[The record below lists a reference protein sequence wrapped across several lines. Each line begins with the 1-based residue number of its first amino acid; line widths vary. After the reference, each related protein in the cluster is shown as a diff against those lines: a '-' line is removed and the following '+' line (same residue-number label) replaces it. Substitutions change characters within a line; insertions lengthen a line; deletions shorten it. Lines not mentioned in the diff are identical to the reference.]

1 LINSSLVKVCP
12 LLSNQRY
19 KLVHYYE
26 TYLKCQ
32 TKKGACIHLSPYLG
46 GEFDSSA
53 LSVIKYDLNLQEF
66 PTRIFIPVRIK
77 K

>member
-1 LINSSLVKVCP
+1 MSPVNRLVRPSFLQLLITALINSSLVKVYP

-32 TKKGACIHLSPYLG
+32 TKKGACIHLSPY
-46 GEFDSSA
+46 
-53 LSVIKYDLNLQEF
+53 
-66 PTRIFIPVRIK
+66 
-77 K
+77 

>member
-1 LINSSLVKVCP
+1 
-12 LLSNQRY
+12 
-19 KLVHYYE
+19 VHYYE

-46 GEFDSSA
+46 GEFNSSA